1 MKKPAKKVSKVVK
14 YTESEIEH
22 LKSQSETDLEKVDAL
37 TDNKIDYSDIPELS
51 TDDWANAKVIDHA
64 KKAISLRVDMDV
76 LDWYK
81 HQGGRYQ
88 KLMNIVLRKYMNSQ
102 RHHRK

>member
-1 MKKPAKKVSKVVK
+1 MKKSSKKNKIES
-14 YTESEIEH
+14 YTESDLNKIQ
-22 LKSQSETDLEKVDAL
+22 SQSKTDWKRIDDLDDSE
-37 TDNKIDYSDIPELS
+37 IDYTDIPELQ
-51 TDDWANAKVIDHA
+51 DQDWASAKVVDHA

-88 KLMNIVLRKYMNSQ
+88 KLMNMVLRQYMNSH
-102 RHHRK
+102 RRHRK